1 MKYDTYQ
8 LLQASADLRIFNFTS
23 IGPNGNV
30 IKQLAFQETITP
42 GIYNLCLSDIS
53 ETGDS
58 DDGKVTNNN
67 DRDLVLATVARIVAI
82 YLERNPN
89 HWILIEG
96 STLSRTR
103 LYRMAIGINF
113 EELSARFGIYTEQ
126 NGKLIPFKKN
136 MPAENFIIRLKNT

>member
-8 LLQASADLRIFNFTS
+8 LLQASADLRIFTFTS
-23 IGPNGNV
+23 IGPNGNI
-30 IKQLAFQETITP
+30 IKQLEFQETIIP

-58 DDGKVTNNN
+58 DDENVTNNN
-67 DRDLVLATVARIVAI
+67 DRNLVLATVAGLVDI

-96 STLSRTR
+96 STLSRIR
-103 LYRMAIGINF
+103 LYRMAIGVNF
-113 EELSARFGIYTEQ
+113 DELSARFDIYTQ
-126 NGKLIPFKKN
+126 RDGKLIPFKKN